1 MMAAGNADRF
11 KSVFS
16 AILGVRPEEVADHL
30 TPDHVDSWDSLN
42 QINLIGALEQ
52 EFGVTL
58 AAQNLGDY
66 MTVASLKKLLVEH
79 GVEL

>member
-1 MMAAGNADRF
+1 MLAGNAERF
-11 KSVFS
+11 KSVVS
-16 AILGVRPEEVADHL
+16 AILGVSPQEVSDDL
-30 TPDHVDSWDSLN
+30 TPDSVDTWDSLN

-66 MTVASLKKLLVEH
+66 MTVALLKKLLVEH

>member
-1 MMAAGNADRF
+1 MSAGNAERF
-11 KSVFS
+11 KSVVS
-16 AILGVRPEEVADHL
+16 AILGVSPQEVSDDL
-30 TPDHVDSWDSLN
+30 TPDSVDTWDSLN

-66 MTVASLKKLLVEH
+66 MTVALLKKLLIEH
-79 GVEL
+79 GVEF

>member
-1 MMAAGNADRF
+1 MSAGNAERF
-11 KSVFS
+11 KSVVS
-16 AILGVRPEEVADHL
+16 AILGVSPQEVSDDL
-30 TPDHVDSWDSLN
+30 TPDSVDTWDSLN

-66 MTVASLKKLLVEH
+66 MTVALLKKLLVEH